1 MVEVKLQ
8 ATNLEINDAVRQH
21 IDQKLNQI
29 DRHLPG
35 IISMDVELASE
46 PTRSQ
51 KDRIVAQVTIK
62 VGSSILRAEHRAP
75 NTKAAINLATDAL
88 DRRIERY
95 KSRAYRSERAK
106 QNVPLRAQEAE
117 EAAAPD
123 SIWEEEADS
132 GDELVRIKR
141 VRLEPMSADEAA
153 FQMQLLGHS
162 FFMFLDRESGL
173 HNVVYLRDDGN
184 YGLIQPIVD

>member
-8 ATNLEINDAVRQH
+8 ATSLEINEAVRQH
-21 IDQKLNQI
+21 VDQKLNQI

-35 IISMDVELASE
+35 ISSVVVELASE

-51 KDRIVAQVTIK
+51 QDRIVAQVTVKI
-62 VGSSILRAEHRAP
+62 GGSILRAEHRAP
-75 NTKAAINLATDAL
+75 NTKAAINLVTEAL
-88 DRRIERY
+88 SRRVGRY
-95 KSRAYRSERAK
+95 KSRAYRSERTK

-123 SIWEEEADS
+123 SSWEEETTS
-132 GDELVRIKR
+132 GDELVRTKR
-141 VRLEPMSADEAA
+141 VRMEPMSADEAA

-162 FFMFLDRESGL
+162 FFMFLDRDTDQ

>member
-1 MVEVKLQ
+1 MVEVKLH
-8 ATNLEINDAVRQH
+8 AKNLEISEAVRQH

-35 IISMDVELASE
+35 ISSVVVELASE

-51 KDRIVAQVTIK
+51 KDRIVAQVTVKI
-62 VGSSILRAEHRAP
+62 GGSILRAEHRAP
-75 NTKAAINLATDAL
+75 NTKAAINLVTEAL
-88 DRRIERY
+88 NRRVGRY
-95 KSRAYRSERAK
+95 KSRAYRSERTK

-117 EAAAPD
+117 EAALPD
-123 SIWEEEADS
+123 SSWEDESPS
-132 GDELVRIKR
+132 GDELVRTKR
-141 VRLEPMSADEAA
+141 VRMEPMSAEEAA
-153 FQMQLLGHS
+153 FQMELLGHS
-162 FFMFLDRESGL
+162 VFMFLDRDTDQ